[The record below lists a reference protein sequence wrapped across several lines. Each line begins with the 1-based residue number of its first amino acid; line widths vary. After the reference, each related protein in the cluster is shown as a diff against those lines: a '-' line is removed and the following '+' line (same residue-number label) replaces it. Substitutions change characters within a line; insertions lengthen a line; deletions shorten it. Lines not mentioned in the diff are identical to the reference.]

1 MIVVSDTSPITN
13 LIKIGRLNLL
23 KEVFQQVII
32 PDKVRDELL
41 EWKKIGADITAFE
54 SAPWIETQTPADL
67 SLVKGMLMYLDE
79 GEAQAIVLAHEL
91 KADYL
96 LIDERRGWK
105 QANDMGIRAIG
116 LVGVLLQAKSLRII
130 PAVMPI
136 VDDLRNI
143 AGFWLSQD
151 LYDRIKQITKE

>member
-41 EWKKIGADITAFE
+41 EWKRIGADITAFE
-54 SAPWIETQTPADL
+54 SAPWIETHTPADL

-79 GEAQAIVLAHEL
+79 GEAHCP
-91 KADYL
+91 
-96 LIDERRGWK
+96 G
-105 QANDMGIRAIG
+105 
-116 LVGVLLQAKSLRII
+116 
-130 PAVMPI
+130 P
-136 VDDLRNI
+136 
-143 AGFWLSQD
+143 
-151 LYDRIKQITKE
+151 